1 VARTR
6 LDWPRSR
13 GMCTLRD
20 PSRDRTQ
27 KEEYL
32 SGDHLALSVAADS
45 DSGAAKA
52 DFESLNSA
60 ELGEYFPPNSSDDVV
75 RCGWLLTEQSTR
87 TPTTATC
94 RLVGGRRTPG
104 GWRCRATVTGKP
116 TCTTRRGP
124 RLTSDDHPCPQRRG
138 NIRLVWPP
146 NHVRSDQWSDPGRVW
161 DQPSGPGPP
170 LGRGSLHRSTKPPRR
185 PRPTARQTCRQPAH
199 IAPLAST
206 SEPLCIGTS
215 TGVFLA
221 PTRSVTCIAQ
231 HNGPAARVTM
241 LAYRFLAAS
250 PGPGM
255 CSSDR
260 PSRWYGHAGAEHR

>member
-1 VARTR
+1 
-6 LDWPRSR
+6 
-13 GMCTLRD
+13 MCTLRD

-170 LGRGSLHRSTKPPRR
+170 LGRGSLHRSTKPPRDGPDPRLARRVANQHISRRSPRPQSHSVSALLPHPDPIRTTAHRRGQGTLNDHRVRRR
-185 PRPTARQTCRQPAH
+185 PRTPTLNR
-199 IAPLAST
+199 
-206 SEPLCIGTS
+206 G
-215 TGVFLA
+215 
-221 PTRSVTCIAQ
+221 
-231 HNGPAARVTM
+231 
-241 LAYRFLAAS
+241 LAA
-250 PGPGM
+250 P
-255 CSSDR
+255 R
-260 PSRWYGHAGAEHR
+260 A